1 MTRNRYQMSYL
12 VRQSNYID
20 QRTRLLYNN
29 GDFVMISDLVKYN
42 GKLGRV
48 VNYDRQTVNI
58 ILKDGTSVSNVPVY
72 NVQKADIVDE
82 LIDGES
88 WIKK

>member
-1 MTRNRYQMSYL
+1 MSYL

>member
-1 MTRNRYQMSYL
+1 MSYS

-20 QRTRLLYNN
+20 QRTRLLYSN
-29 GDFVMISDLVKYN
+29 GDFVMLGDLIKYN

-58 ILKDGTSVSNVPVY
+58 LLKDGSSVSNVPVY